1 MAAEG
6 AVGGPSLMTGAVG
19 AGVTGVGT
27 LLSLGEGGWGTE
39 MVVPVGVMMSSLP
52 EAVVLPG
59 ASVGGTGTVTVVD
72 SPGAAVVDSPGAAV
86 VEAAVVG
93 DAVVGA
99 MVVPVVGATVVTVEM
114 GTQVTLM
121 GRLLHWALGK

>member
-72 SPGAAVVDSPGAAV
+72 SPGAAVVEAAV
-86 VEAAVVG
+86 VTVG